1 MAALAVRTP
10 LAPRVAPLAAR
21 FGATSSTRASPAHTS
36 SRPSRCS
43 ILAAGGI
50 SRRRAAGLPKAP
62 KHASAAAR
70 AAAGNASAAGATAA
84 GSGSAEPYDVQWMYD
99 ELESLL
105 SVEVREEYAAEIDA
119 GVRAIVAWRARY
131 AGDSALWRRLT
142 KRDKRGGTKMLKEL
156 CEYLPV
162 LRRCAQAVEA
172 AAADPE
178 LAGRGKLQVLDLA
191 SGKGYL
197 AMFLSEMLP
206 ASRVS
211 RIVLVDS
218 AFPPMHAAPG
228 PQHISIEHI
237 TGSNPQTGEAYNAD
251 PADGAEG
258 AGGGGSGSGG
268 RGLQPVRGAYP
279 IRLDITKKNLKKRR
293 QLRDL
298 GERVCGAA
306 PTLILG
312 VHLCGTLALRAVDL
326 FNNCPDTA
334 LALALKPCC
343 LPAAQADDAR
353 GRTFTIGEHTFAA
366 REVTARG
373 KWVSRN
379 VKASTW
385 RGPPR
390 HHLKER
396 FGRWSEHL
404 LAGMVADDK
413 SMDIVEVQAHGYQNT
428 FLWASRLGAEERPL

>member
-1 MAALAVRTP
+1 M
-10 LAPRVAPLAAR
+10 
-21 FGATSSTRASPAHTS
+21 
-36 SRPSRCS
+36 
-43 ILAAGGI
+43 
-50 SRRRAAGLPKAP
+50 
-62 KHASAAAR
+62 
-70 AAAGNASAAGATAA
+70 
-84 GSGSAEPYDVQWMYD
+84 
-99 ELESLL
+99 
-105 SVEVREEYAAEIDA
+105 REEYAAEIDA

-237 TGSNPQTGEAYNAD
+237 TGSNPRTGEAYNAD

-258 AGGGGSGSGG
+258 VGGGGSGSGG

-326 FNNCPDTA
+326 FNKCVR
-334 LALALKPCC
+334 LS
-343 LPAAQADDAR
+343 
-353 GRTFTIGEHTFAA
+353 HAA
-366 REVTARG
+366 RIACARACA
-373 KWVSRN
+373 R
-379 VKASTW
+379 A
-385 RGPPR
+385 
-390 HHLKER
+390 
-396 FGRWSEHL
+396 
-404 LAGMVADDK
+404 
-413 SMDIVEVQAHGYQNT
+413 
-428 FLWASRLGAEERPL
+428 

>member
-1 MAALAVRTP
+1 
-10 LAPRVAPLAAR
+10 
-21 FGATSSTRASPAHTS
+21 
-36 SRPSRCS
+36 
-43 ILAAGGI
+43 
-50 SRRRAAGLPKAP
+50 
-62 KHASAAAR
+62 
-70 AAAGNASAAGATAA
+70 
-84 GSGSAEPYDVQWMYD
+84 MYD

-326 FNNCPDTA
+326 FNKC
-334 LALALKPCC
+334 
-343 LPAAQADDAR
+343 ADDAR

-404 LAGMVADDK
+404 LAGM
-413 SMDIVEVQAHGYQNT
+413 NT